1 MELEK
6 KKQKQPW
13 LAGKKKK
20 KKKLTSPSSLS
31 LPNLAPLKQTDSQA
45 RSRRRHRKLQRQAWN
60 PPLSHPL
67 LRKAELMHARA
78 CEEAST
84 STLHVDADCC
94 FLEQLQ
100 RPSQAKRAAAAAAAA
115 SAVLANEEFPPA
127 ARARVAARWFAGA
140 YAGVEPSL
148 STSAG
153 KTVTIANGEKKEAAA
168 VSKKPAAAKPAAAL
182 AAKPKSRPASASSR
196 RGGGSKRPA
205 SARSSRRPVSSS
217 GSRA

>member
-1 MELEK
+1 M
-6 KKQKQPW
+6 
-13 LAGKKKK
+13 ASGKKKK

-140 YAGVEPSL
+140 YAGVDPSL

-168 VSKKPAAAKPAAAL
+168 VSKKTAAAL

>member
-6 KKQKQPW
+6 KT
-13 LAGKKKK
+13 AMASGKKK

-153 KTVTIANGEKKEAAA
+153 KTMTIANGEKKEAA

-196 RGGGSKRPA
+196 RGGGGKRPA